1 MRIGLFT
8 DTYPPFINGVS
19 TSVAMLKRALEQQGH
34 TVYVVTVSN
43 NALKHEYDEKE
54 RILKVAGIPIGIYDY
69 RLSSIYPVT
78 LINKMKKWNLDV
90 IHSHTE
96 FGVGILARL
105 FAKQFNIPLVHTYHT
120 LYEDY
125 THYITHG
132 YFEKSSKKIVE
143 YLTKFYCDK
152 TANEL
157 IVPTNKIYSL
167 FKEKYNFTKNIHII
181 PTGIEVDRFYEEN
194 INKKEVESLKKKL
207 GLKKNNFT
215 ILFVGRLAEE
225 KNVEVLINAHKKLV
239 EYDNNIKL
247 LIVGDGPDKEKYEQL
262 SKSLGLEDN
271 IIFNGKAAWEEIPIY
286 YHACDIFSTASTTE
300 TQGLTVIEAMA
311 AGVPPLCIDDD
322 SFKGTV
328 TDGLNGKIF
337 KNEEQYITELK
348 ELYEDRKELSVYSK
362 QARVQAEHCSS
373 RAYASSVIEVYNRA
387 LKEKKEKQG
396 LFKKIINFFKGE

>member
-34 TVYVVTVSN
+34 TVYVVTVSS

-181 PTGIEVDRFYEEN
+181 PTGIEVDRFFEEN
-194 INKKEVESLKKKL
+194 VNKKEVEALKKKL
-207 GLKKNNFT
+207 GLKKNEFT

-225 KNVEVLINAHKKLV
+225 KNVEFLIEAQKKLV
-239 EYDNNIKL
+239 EYDDHIKL
-247 LIVGDGPDKEKYEQL
+247 LIVGDGPDKQKYEQL
-262 SKSLGLEDN
+262 AEKLGLKDN

-286 YHACDIFSTASTTE
+286 YHASNVFSTASTTE

-322 SFKGTV
+322 SFRGTV
-328 TDGLNGKIF
+328 TDGLNGRVF
-337 KNEEQYITELK
+337 KNQEEYINQVIEF
-348 ELYEDRKELSVYSK
+348 YENKKIIDAYSK

-373 RAYASSVIEVYNRA
+373 RSYASSVLEVYQRA
-387 LKEKKEKQG
+387 LKEKKERTG
-396 LFKKIINFFKGE
+396 IITKIVNFFKGE

>member
-34 TVYVVTVSN
+34 TVYVVTVSS

-181 PTGIEVDRFYEEN
+181 PTGIEVDRFFEEN
-194 INKKEVESLKKKL
+194 VNKKEVEALKKKL
-207 GLKKNNFT
+207 GLKKNEFT

-225 KNVEVLINAHKKLV
+225 KNVEFLIEAQKKLV
-239 EYDNNIKL
+239 EYDDHIKL
-247 LIVGDGPDKEKYEQL
+247 LIVGDGPDKQKYEQL
-262 SKSLGLEDN
+262 AEKLGLKDN

-286 YHACDIFSTASTTE
+286 YHASSVFATASTTE

-322 SFKGTV
+322 SFRGTV
-328 TDGLNGKIF
+328 TDELNGRVF
-337 KNEEQYITELK
+337 KNQEEYINQVIEF
-348 ELYEDRKELSVYSK
+348 YENKKIIDAYSK

-373 RAYASSVIEVYNRA
+373 RSYASSVLEVYQRA
-387 LKEKKEKQG
+387 LKEKKERTG
-396 LFKKIINFFKGE
+396 IITKIVNFFKGE